1 MSSTALTSS
10 ISVSIKD
17 GSSEIAGATMTCVLP
32 LKKCHNKYNKNRKN
46 NNEMH
51 VYIYNFI
58 NDQLLLS
65 YIPGQVDCDI
75 YI

>member
-32 LKKCHNKYNKNRKN
+32 LKKCHNKYNKNRKI

-51 VYIYNFI
+51 VYI
-58 NDQLLLS
+58 
-65 YIPGQVDCDI
+65 
-75 YI
+75 